1 MQQSHQNSPHQAE
14 IRLSDEHKRPK
25 VSYYVTAGI
34 FSLGV
39 LYFFS
44 ARLVEITESSFIS
57 PFNFTFL
64 VVGNLAVGSLF
75 ITPPK
80 TMILTIHRI
89 GLIIMVVLLL
99 KLEIETK
106 LRENIPSRDLTGHVA
121 IVTGGNTGIGF
132 SSVKH
137 LVAFNATVV
146 MACRSMDK
154 CHDAVKKI
162 QAAYPDRA
170 DRVLPYR
177 LDLSDLESVA
187 QFTEN
192 FKKDF
197 ERLDIL
203 VNNAGLVCPSGRRTK
218 QGFEE
223 LLGSMHIGHFALTK
237 WLLDMLSKPI
247 EGNDNVMNAARVVN
261 VASGAFTM
269 GAFHPSIFSESGEGD
284 FNGEFTDN
292 CQKKYGVF
300 PCCPLSAC
308 PHTNG
313 YARAKLA
320 NILHMQEL
328 QRRYDDYV
336 YNYRQNHPEVKE
348 DLPFRRIITS
358 SLNPGTVSTNIASFL
373 KYSFLFI
380 RDIDDAAWVIMD
392 AVFSNEYIPSS
403 FLDTM
408 KGKHDFI
415 SYGKYGLEKHL
426 DNYPT
431 LVNDLT
437 VFPPNPSR
445 AWERTKFIQPMIPEL
460 QDKSNLEIVHLLKVR
475 LWDVTDTIVTNW
487 EKSRF
492 SVVKPPLIGRAAIRE
507 TTFTL
512 AGLPNPYSNF
522 VNVSNEGIEKR
533 EDFKATH
540 TNDNEE
546 SESNVGASIQ
556 LSVAGEL

>member
-1 MQQSHQNSPHQAE
+1 M
-14 IRLSDEHKRPK
+14 
-25 VSYYVTAGI
+25 
-34 FSLGV
+34 
-39 LYFFS
+39 
-44 ARLVEITESSFIS
+44 
-57 PFNFTFL
+57 
-64 VVGNLAVGSLF
+64 
-75 ITPPK
+75 
-80 TMILTIHRI
+80 
-89 GLIIMVVLLL
+89 
-99 KLEIETK
+99 
-106 LRENIPSRDLTGHVA
+106 RENIPSRDLTGHVA

-203 VNNAGLVCPSGRRTK
+203 VNNAGLICPSGRRTK

-237 WLLDMLSKPI
+237 WLLDMLSKPLKD
-247 EGNDNVMNAARVVN
+247 NDNVMNAARVVN
-261 VASGAFTM
+261 VASEAFTV

-292 CQKKYGVF
+292 CQKKYGFF

-308 PHTNG
+308 PYTNG

-348 DLPFRRIITS
+348 EEENGNTVPFRRIITS
-358 SLNPGTVSTNIASFL
+358 SLHPGSVSSNIASLL

-380 RDIDDAAWVIMD
+380 RDIDDAAWVVMD
-392 AVFSNEYIPSS
+392 AIFNNEYIPSS

-431 LVNDLT
+431 LMNDIKL
-437 VFPPNPSR
+437 FSPNYVSPSR
-445 AWERTKFIQPMIPEL
+445 LNFSIQTYAWERTKFIQPMIPEL

-492 SVVKPPLIGRAAIRE
+492 SVVKAPLIGGAAIRE

-512 AGLPNPYSNF
+512 AGLPNPYSNY
-522 VNVSNEGIEKR
+522 VTVLNEGTERKDEVIKSADTGNSEVER
-533 EDFKATH
+533 TES
-540 TNDNEE
+540 NDNAEIERKAEISIKSLEGEE
-546 SESNVGASIQ
+546 
-556 LSVAGEL
+556 L